1 MQKKGL
7 SADQLAQAL
16 AEPGFGVSDA
26 LRAVNNWTA
35 GRDHPRCK
43 AKNIRKIAELL
54 SVRTADISKFTSEYN
69 NHRGSPRKAKLLIDL
84 IRGKSVTEAEN
95 LLTFTQKRAGANIKR
110 ALLAAR
116 TEAELADAD
125 TGKTELGDR
134 RVDDAHLAEFLQQS
148 LRDFVRALIDGDFL
162 THEEDAIIT
171 VHFFAER
178 HVERI
183 PVGDHGHGRWALS
196 SWFRRECLP

>member
-1 MQKKGL
+1 VRIQGKKLSQAMQKKGL

-26 LRAVNNWTA
+26 LRSVNNWTA

-43 AKNIRKIAELL
+43 AKTIRKIAELL

-125 TGKTELGDR
+125 TGALVVTEATVDQGPVMKRFQPKDR
-134 RVDDAHLAEFLQQS
+134 GRAHSIHKFFS
-148 LRDFVRALIDGDFL
+148 
-162 THEEDAIIT
+162 HIT
-171 VHFFAER
+171 VSLEEKA
-178 HVERI
+178 
-183 PVGDHGHGRWALS
+183 AN
-196 SWFRRECLP
+196 